1 MNRRATI
8 RENLRPQQINQGLV
22 SVDEIALDLPSH
34 TAEHLRSRDADV
46 SSSLSQFGRNLTPVI
61 LLRCGNDYNAV
72 AGYQWVSAAMEIGL
86 DSLWCWVFDDLDM
99 AEQAALDLENL

>member
-1 MNRRATI
+1 MNRRQTI
-8 RENLRPQQINQGLV
+8 RENLRPLQINQGLV
-22 SVDEIALDLPSH
+22 VIDEITLDLPSH
-34 TAEHLRSRDADV
+34 TAEHLRS
-46 SSSLSQFGRNLTPVI
+46 LSQFGKNLTPVI

-72 AGYQWVSAAMEIGL
+72 AGYQWVSAAQEAGL

>member
-22 SVDEIALDLPSH
+22 SVDEISLDLPSH
-34 TAEHLRSRDADV
+34 TAEHLR
-46 SSSLSQFGRNLTPVI
+46 SLSQFGRNLTPVI
-61 LLRCGNDYNAV
+61 LLRCGNDYHAV
-72 AGYQWVSAAMEIGL
+72 AGYQWVSAAQETGL

-99 AEQAALDLENL
+99 AEQAANDLENL

>member
-1 MNRRATI
+1 MNRRQTI

-22 SVDEIALDLPSH
+22 SVDEIAVDLASH
-34 TAEHLRSRDADV
+34 TSEHVR
-46 SSSLSQFGRNLTPVI
+46 SLSQFGKNLTPVI
-61 LLRCGNDYNAV
+61 LLRCGNDYNTV
-72 AGYQWVSAAMEIGL
+72 AGYQWVSAAQQMGL

>member
-22 SVDEIALDLPSH
+22 SVDEISLDLPSH
-34 TAEHLRSRDADV
+34 TAEHLR
-46 SSSLSQFGRNLTPVI
+46 SLSQFGRNLTPVI

-72 AGYQWVSAAMEIGL
+72 AGYQWVSAAQETGL
-86 DSLWCWVFDDLDM
+86 DSLWCWVFDDLEM
-99 AEQAALDLENL
+99 AEQAANDLENL